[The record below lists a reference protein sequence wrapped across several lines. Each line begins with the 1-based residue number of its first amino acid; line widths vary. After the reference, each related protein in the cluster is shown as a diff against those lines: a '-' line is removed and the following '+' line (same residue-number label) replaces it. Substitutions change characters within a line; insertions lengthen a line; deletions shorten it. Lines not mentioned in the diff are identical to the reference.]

1 MPIKRVMSFAFLFV
15 MLLSFSSCGK
25 TAEEETGNGMAE
37 KAKTGIAQV
46 SSFAIP
52 IPAGWEGKGNKDKL
66 YETERQA
73 LSFLLLGAE
82 GTLEDAL
89 PQDLALF
96 FSTGFYANQTEVIP
110 EAGKEP
116 FQSGTIENGRLNET
130 WYYCGFNLENGQGF
144 FVYVAK
150 DSGEKERLMQYAETS
165 YQGLA
170 RF

>member
-1 MPIKRVMSFAFLFV
+1 MPIKRMVAGFLLGII
-15 MLLSFSSCGK
+15 LLTGSSCGK
-25 TAEEETGNGMAE
+25 KTVAEQKESATAE
-37 KAKTGIAQV
+37 AKTAIAQV

-66 YETERQA
+66 YEEEMQS
-73 LSFLLLGAE
+73 LSFLLVGAE
-82 GTLEDAL
+82 GSLEDAL

-96 FSTGFYANQTEVIP
+96 FSTGFYASQTEVIP
-110 EAGKEP
+110 ETGKNTL
-116 FQSGTIENGRLNET
+116 QTGSIENGRLNET

-150 DSGEKERLMQYAETS
+150 DAGEKERLIQYAETS
-165 YQGLA
+165 YRGLA